1 VTSVNQ
7 DYSPQ
12 FFATTEELNILLQK
26 NFLINQSNTEISD
39 EAKEVLCLGLNFIPS
54 KKLVKEKIDKPLN
67 KLISDI
73 NKHIVLYKRK
83 ETGNK
88 GWLSKLVKSEWT
100 PDEQTWTLDSRIIPL
115 LNKLS
120 DPEERINPVLH
131 DSVLGTL
138 KKLQMRTDIHI
149 LKADKG
155 RNTVI
160 WSTTDYDR
168 EAERQLSDSSTYLEL
183 SKDEYNIELL
193 NIKYECSEMAENLL
207 PLNHI
212 SPTED
217 EAIQK
222 RQPKGAEIY
231 FLPKI
236 HKDIQKDSKT
246 FPGRPIVAT
255 FSSVTYLL
263 DKYIT
268 EITSNLIRLIP
279 GSLID
284 TQDFLNQLP
293 VNPLPESTVLV
304 TADVSSLYPNIP
316 WKEGIDASTQ
326 FYKENHL
333 TLVNKAI
340 ELKKKKP
347 PLPHLFKRILELV
360 LTNSMITFKNKRFFK
375 QTKGTA
381 MGCCISVYFANCYMF
396 AITKN
401 LINYRPPW
409 LISFLRFIDDLF
421 FISELN
427 DSTEINNIIQSI
439 SNENIKYEVSTPGK
453 MQNFL
458 DTTITLTKKG
468 TILFAP
474 YSKETAS
481 GAYLHPS
488 STHPQHTILASPYS
502 QLLRIRRISS
512 NLRIYKQHAIPM
524 KKNFIDMGYP
534 EKLIQRLFTIIR
546 KKTLAELI
554 DKKEN
559 NFGNAFR
566 LITKFNFSH
575 DWKKT
580 NSDLKT
586 LHEAIITHYEEE
598 GPNKNKDIASTLRN
612 KPIQLV
618 TGNEPNINSFFS
630 PYVKK
635 GKNGNNFS
643 KNNSSLLKDKL
654 GTHRHHHA

>member
-1 VTSVNQ
+1 M
-7 DYSPQ
+7 
-12 FFATTEELNILLQK
+12 
-26 NFLINQSNTEISD
+26 INQTNTKLSD
-39 EAKEVLCLGLNFIPS
+39 KAAEVLCLGLNFIPS
-54 KKLVKEKIDKPLN
+54 RKLVKERINKPLN

-73 NKHIVLYKRK
+73 NKQIVLYKRK
-83 ETGNK
+83 VTSNR
-88 GWLSKLVKSEWT
+88 GWLSRIIKSEWI
-100 PDEQTWTLDSRIIPL
+100 PDEQTWTLDDRIIPL

-131 DSVLGTL
+131 NDVLTTL
-138 KKLQMRTDIHI
+138 EKLQTRSDIHI

-160 WSTTDYDR
+160 WSTTDYDK
-168 EAERQLSDSSTYLEL
+168 EAGRQLADSSTYCEL
-183 SKDEYNIELL
+183 SENEYKSELRK
-193 NIKYECSEMAENLL
+193 IKYECSEMAENLL
-207 PLNHI
+207 ALNLI
-212 SPTED
+212 SPEED

-222 RQPKGAEIY
+222 RQATGAEIY

-236 HKDIQKDSKT
+236 HKEIQKDSKT

-268 EITSNLIRLIP
+268 EITGHLIRLIP

-284 TQDFLNQLP
+284 TQDFLNRLP
-293 VNPLPESTVLV
+293 VQPLPESATLV

-316 WKEGIDASTQ
+316 WEEGINASTQ
-326 FYKENHL
+326 FYKENYSTL
-333 TLVNKAI
+333 TSKAI

-347 PLPHLFKRILELV
+347 PQPNLFNRLLRLV

-375 QTKGTA
+375 QIRGTA

-396 AITKN
+396 SITKN
-401 LINYRPPW
+401 LINNGPSW

-421 FISELN
+421 FICTLKDKSQIDNL
-427 DSTEINNIIQSI
+427 IQSI
-439 SNENIKYEVSTPGK
+439 SNENIKYEVSAPGK
-453 MQNFL
+453 IQNFL
-458 DTTITLTKKG
+458 DTTITLTGKG
-468 TILFAP
+468 VILFAP

-488 STHPQHTILASPYS
+488 STHPKHTIVASPYA

-512 NLRIYKQHAIPM
+512 NTRIYKKHAKPM

-534 EKLIQRLFTIIR
+534 KKLIQIIYKKIL
-546 KKTLAELI
+546 KKTLAELVE
-554 DKKEN
+554 KKEN
-559 NFGNAFR
+559 NSGNAFR

-575 DWKKT
+575 DWKRT
-580 NSDLKT
+580 NNDLKN
-586 LHEAIITHYEEE
+586 LHEAIVTHYSEE
-598 GPNKNKDIASTLRN
+598 GPNKNEDVASIIRG

-630 PYVKK
+630 SCIKK
-635 GKNGNNFS
+635 GHKGPV
-643 KNNSSLLKDKL
+643 
-654 GTHRHHHA
+654 

>member
-1 VTSVNQ
+1 
-7 DYSPQ
+7 
-12 FFATTEELNILLQK
+12 
-26 NFLINQSNTEISD
+26 
-39 EAKEVLCLGLNFIPS
+39 VLCLGLNFIPS
-54 KKLVKEKIDKPLN
+54 KKQAKGRINKPLN

-73 NKHIVLYKRK
+73 NKHIVLYKK
-83 ETGNK
+83 KKTGNK
-88 GWLSKLVKSEWT
+88 GRLSKIVKSEWI
-100 PDEQTWTLDSRIIPL
+100 PDEQTWTQDIRIVPL
-115 LNKLS
+115 LHKLS
-120 DPEERINPVLH
+120 DPEERIDPVLH
-131 DSVLGTL
+131 DNVLETL
-138 KKLQMRTDIHI
+138 KKLQARTDIHI

-160 WSTTDYDR
+160 WSTADYDK
-168 EAERQLSDSSTYLEL
+168 EAERQLADSSTYREL
-183 SKDEYNIELL
+183 SEDEYNSELL
-193 NIKYECSEMAENLL
+193 KIKYECSLMAENLL
-207 PLNHI
+207 ALEHI
-212 SPTED
+212 SQTED
-217 EAIQK
+217 AAIQQ

-236 HKDIQKDSKT
+236 HKDVQKESKT

-255 FSSVTYLL
+255 FSSVTHLL

-293 VNPLPESTVLV
+293 VYPLPESTVLV

-326 FYKENHL
+326 FYKDNHL
-333 TLVNKAI
+333 ILVNKAI
-340 ELKKKKP
+340 DLKKKKTP
-347 PLPHLFKRILELV
+347 HHHLFKRILELV

-396 AITKN
+396 SITKN
-401 LINYRPPW
+401 LINHRPPW

-427 DSTEINNIIQSI
+427 DSAKINNLIQSI

-453 MQNFL
+453 IQNFL

-468 TILFAP
+468 AILFAP
-474 YSKETAS
+474 FSKETAS

-524 KKNFIDMGYP
+524 KNNFIDMGYP
-534 EKLIQRLFTIIR
+534 EKLIQRLFTRIK

-554 DKKEN
+554 DKNKN

-566 LITKFNFSH
+566 LITKFDFSH

-598 GPNKNKDIASTLRN
+598 GPNKNRDIASTLRN

-630 PYVKK
+630 PNVKK
-635 GKNGNNFS
+635 GNNR
-643 KNNSSLLKDKL
+643 KTMVKK
-654 GTHRHHHA
+654 

>member
-1 VTSVNQ
+1 MTSVHQ
-7 DYSPQ
+7 DYKPQ
-12 FFATTEELNILLQK
+12 FFANAKKLNKLLQK
-26 NFLINQSNTEISD
+26 KFLINQSNTVISD
-39 EAKEVLCLGLNFIPS
+39 EATEVLCLGLNFIPS
-54 KKLVKEKIDKPLN
+54 RKLVRERINKPVN

-73 NKHIVLYKRK
+73 NKQIVLYKKK
-83 ETGNK
+83 EAVNK
-88 GWLSKLVKSEWT
+88 GWLSKIVKSEWI
-100 PDEQTWTLDSRIIPL
+100 PDEQTWTQDNRIIPL
-115 LNKLS
+115 LHKLS
-120 DPEERINPVLH
+120 DPEERVDPVVH
-131 DSVLGTL
+131 DSVLETL
-138 KKLQMRTDIHI
+138 KKLQTRTDIHI

-160 WSTTDYDR
+160 WSTSDYDK
-168 EAERQLSDSSTYLEL
+168 EAERQLADSSTYREL
-183 SKDEYNIELL
+183 SEEEYNSELL
-193 NIKYECSEMAENLL
+193 KIKYECSQMAENLL
-207 PLNHI
+207 ALKHI
-212 SPTED
+212 SPAED

-255 FSSVTYLL
+255 FSSVTHLL

-284 TQDFLNQLP
+284 TQDFLNKLP
-293 VNPLPESTVLV
+293 VHPLPKSALLV

-316 WKEGIDASTQ
+316 WKEGIIASTD
-326 FYKENHL
+326 FYKANHL
-333 TLVNKAI
+333 VLVNKAI
-340 ELKKKKP
+340 QLKKKKP
-347 PLPHLFKRILELV
+347 PQPHLFKRILELV

-375 QTKGTA
+375 QIKGTA

-396 AITKN
+396 DVTKN
-401 LINYRPPW
+401 LINNRPPW
-409 LISFLRFIDDLF
+409 LLSFLRFIDDLF
-421 FISELN
+421 LISELN
-427 DSTEINNIIQSI
+427 NTSEINNLIQSI
-439 SNENIKYEVSTPGK
+439 SNENIKYEVSNPGK
-453 MQNFL
+453 IQNFL
-458 DTTITLTKKG
+458 DTTLTLTRKG
-468 TILFAP
+468 IILVAP

-488 STHPQHTILASPYS
+488 SAHPQHTIVASPYS

-512 NLRIYKQHAIPM
+512 NRSIYVKHAVPM

-534 EKLIQRLFTIIR
+534 KFMIKRLYITIR
-546 KKTLAELI
+546 NKTLSELAY
-554 DKKEN
+554 KKESN
-559 NFGNAFR
+559 SRNAFR

-586 LHEAIITHYEEE
+586 LHAAIVTHYEEE
-598 GPNKNKDIASTLRN
+598 GPNKNEEIASILRK
-612 KPIQLV
+612 KPITLV

-630 PYVKK
+630 PLVKK
-635 GKNGNNFS
+635 GHDRKTMV
-643 KNNSSLLKDKL
+643 KK
-654 GTHRHHHA
+654 

>member
-1 VTSVNQ
+1 MTSVNK
-7 DYSPQ
+7 DYTPQ
-12 FFATTEELNILLQK
+12 FFTTTGNLNKLLQK
-26 NFLINQSNTEISD
+26 KFLINQSNKEISD
-39 EAKEVLCLGLNFIPS
+39 EAIEVLCLGLNFIPS
-54 KKLVKEKIDKPLN
+54 KKLVGGRIEKPLN

-73 NKHIVLYKRK
+73 NKQIVLYKRK
-83 ETGNK
+83 EIGNK
-88 GWLSKLVKSEWT
+88 GWLSKIIKSEWT
-100 PDEQTWTLDSRIIPL
+100 PDEQSWTLDDRIIPL
-115 LNKLS
+115 LIKLS
-120 DPEERINPVLH
+120 DPEERINPVH
-131 DSVLGTL
+131 HNSVLETL
-138 KKLQMRTDIHI
+138 TKLQARTDIHI

-160 WSTTDYDR
+160 WSTTEYDK
-168 EAERQLSDSSTYLEL
+168 EAERQLADSSTYREL
-183 SKDEYNIELL
+183 SIDEYNSELL
-193 NIKYECSEMAENLL
+193 KIQYECSQMAENLL
-207 PLNHI
+207 ALNHI

-236 HKDIQKDSKT
+236 HKDIQKESRT

-268 EITSNLIRLIP
+268 EITSHLIRLIP

-293 VNPLPESTVLV
+293 VYPLPESAILV

-326 FYKENHL
+326 FYKNNHSIL
-333 TLVNKAI
+333 TSKAI

-347 PLPHLFKRILELV
+347 PQPHLFKRILELV
-360 LTNSMITFKNKRFFK
+360 LTNSMITFKNRRFFK
-375 QTKGTA
+375 QIKGTA

-401 LINYRPPW
+401 LINNGPPW

-421 FISELN
+421 FISKLN
-427 DSTEINNIIQSI
+427 DSSEINKLIESI
-439 SNENIKYEVSTPGK
+439 SNENIKYEVSAPGK
-453 MQNFL
+453 IQNFL

-468 TILFAP
+468 VILFAP

-488 STHPQHTILASPYS
+488 STHPKHTIIASPYS

-512 NLRIYKQHAIPM
+512 NIRIFKKHAKPM
-524 KKNFIDMGYP
+524 KTNFIDMGYP
-534 EKLIQRLFTIIR
+534 EKLVQRIYTEIR
-546 KKTLAELI
+546 KKTLAELV

-559 NFGNAFR
+559 NSGNAFR

-580 NSDLKT
+580 SRELKN
-586 LHEAIITHYEEE
+586 LHEAIIMHYEEE
-598 GPNKNKDIASTLRN
+598 GPNKNKDIASILRN
-612 KPIQLV
+612 KPIKLV
-618 TGNEPNINSFFS
+618 MGNEPNINSFFS

-635 GKNGNNFS
+635 GLRK
-643 KNNSSLLKDKL
+643 
-654 GTHRHHHA
+654 RV

>member
-1 VTSVNQ
+1 
-7 DYSPQ
+7 
-12 FFATTEELNILLQK
+12 
-26 NFLINQSNTEISD
+26 
-39 EAKEVLCLGLNFIPS
+39 VLCLGLNFIPS
-54 KKLVKEKIDKPLN
+54 RKLVKERINKPIN

-73 NKHIVLYKRK
+73 NKHIVLYKKK
-83 ETGNK
+83 ETVNK
-88 GWLSKLVKSEWT
+88 GWLSKIVKSEWI
-100 PDEQTWTLDSRIIPL
+100 PDEQTWTQDNRIIPL
-115 LNKLS
+115 LHKLS
-120 DPEERINPVLH
+120 DPEERVDPVLH
-131 DSVLGTL
+131 NSVLEIL
-138 KKLQMRTDIHI
+138 KKLQTRTDIHI

-160 WSTTDYDR
+160 WSTADYDK
-168 EAERQLSDSSTYLEL
+168 EAERQLADSSTYREL
-183 SKDEYNIELL
+183 SRDEYNSELL
-193 NIKYECSEMAENLL
+193 EIKYECSQMAENLL
-207 PLNHI
+207 ALKYI

-217 EAIQK
+217 EAIQQ

-236 HKDIQKDSKT
+236 HKDMQKDSKT

-255 FSSVTYLL
+255 FSSVTHLL

-268 EITSNLIRLIP
+268 EITGNLIRLIP

-284 TQDFLNQLP
+284 TQDFLNKLP
-293 VNPLPESTVLV
+293 MHPLPKSALLV

-316 WKEGIDASTQ
+316 WKEGIDASTH
-326 FYKENHL
+326 FYKANYL

-347 PLPHLFKRILELV
+347 PQPHLFKRILELV
-360 LTNSMITFKNKRFFK
+360 LTNSMITFKNRRFFK
-375 QTKGTA
+375 QIKGTA

-396 AITKN
+396 DVTKN
-401 LINYRPPW
+401 LINNRPPW

-427 DSTEINNIIQSI
+427 NTSEIDKLIQSI

-453 MQNFL
+453 VQNFL
-458 DTTITLTKKG
+458 DTTITLTTKDV
-468 TILFAP
+468 ISFAP

-488 STHPQHTILASPYS
+488 STHPQHTIIASPYS

-512 NLRIYKQHAIPM
+512 TRFIYKKHAMPM
-524 KKNFIDMGYP
+524 KRNFIDMGYP
-534 EKLIQRLFTIIR
+534 KVMIERLYSIIR
-546 KKTLAELI
+546 KKTLSELI
-554 DKKEN
+554 NKNEN
-559 NFGNAFR
+559 HSRNAFR

-580 NSDLKT
+580 NSDLRT
-586 LHEAIITHYEEE
+586 LHEAIITHYKEE
-598 GPNKNKDIASTLRN
+598 GPNKNEEIATVIRN
-612 KPIQLV
+612 KPINLV

-630 PYVKK
+630 PHVKK
-635 GKNGNNFS
+635 GNNR
-643 KNNSSLLKDKL
+643 KIMIKK
-654 GTHRHHHA
+654 

>member
-1 VTSVNQ
+1 VTSVRQ
-7 DYSPQ
+7 EYKPQ
-12 FFATTEELNILLQK
+12 FFASTGDLNKLLQK
-26 NFLINQSNTEISD
+26 KFLINQSNAGVSD
-39 EAKEVLCLGLNFIPS
+39 KVIEVLCLGLNFIPS
-54 KKLVKEKIDKPLN
+54 KKLEEVRIVKPLN

-73 NKHIVLYKRK
+73 NKQIVLYKRK
-83 ETGNK
+83 ETENQ
-88 GWLSKLVKSEWT
+88 GWLSKIIKSDWT
-100 PDEQTWTLDSRIIPL
+100 PEEQTWTQDDRIIPL

-131 DSVLGTL
+131 NNVLETL
-138 KKLQMRTDIHI
+138 KNLQTRTDIHI

-160 WSTTDYDR
+160 WSTTAYDK
-168 EAERQLSDSSTYLEL
+168 EAERQLADSSTYSEL
-183 SKDEYNIELL
+183 SKDGYDSELL
-193 NIKYECSEMAENLL
+193 KIQYECSRMAENLL
-207 PLNHI
+207 ALNHI

-217 EAIQK
+217 EAIQQ

-236 HKDIQKDSKT
+236 HKDIQKDTKT

-255 FSSVTYLL
+255 FSSATYLL

-268 EITSNLIRLIP
+268 EITGHLIRLIP
-279 GSLID
+279 GSLTD

-293 VNPLPESTVLV
+293 VQHLPESAILI
-304 TADVSSLYPNIP
+304 TADVCSLYPNIP
-316 WKEGIDASTQ
+316 WKEGIDAATR
-326 FYKENHL
+326 FYKDNYSIL
-333 TLVNKAI
+333 TNKAI
-340 ELKKKKP
+340 ELKKRKP
-347 PLPHLFKRILELV
+347 PHHHLFKRLLELV
-360 LTNSMITFKNKRFFK
+360 ITNSMITFKNKRFFK
-375 QTKGTA
+375 QIKGTA

-396 AITKN
+396 AITSN
-401 LINYRPPW
+401 LINNKPPW
-409 LISFLRFIDDLF
+409 LVSFLRFIDDLF

-427 DSTEINNIIQSI
+427 NSAEINNLIQSI

-453 MQNFL
+453 IQNFL

-468 TILFAP
+468 HILFAP

-488 STHPQHTILASPYS
+488 STHPQHTIIASPYS

-512 NLRIYKQHAIPM
+512 NIRIYKKHAKAM
-524 KKNFIDMGYP
+524 KMNFIDMGYP
-534 EKLIQRLFTIIR
+534 KKLIHRLYTEI
-546 KKTLAELI
+546 KKKSIAELF

-559 NFGNAFR
+559 DSRNAFR
-566 LITKFNFSH
+566 LITKFNLSH

-586 LHEAIITHYEEE
+586 LHEAIITHYKEE
-598 GPNKNKDIASTLRN
+598 GPNKNVDVALILRN
-612 KPIQLV
+612 KPIKLV

-630 PYVKK
+630 SFVKK
-635 GKNGNNFS
+635 GGSRK
-643 KNNSSLLKDKL
+643 
-654 GTHRHHHA
+654 RV

>member
-1 VTSVNQ
+1 
-7 DYSPQ
+7 
-12 FFATTEELNILLQK
+12 
-26 NFLINQSNTEISD
+26 
-39 EAKEVLCLGLNFIPS
+39 VLCLGLNFIPS
-54 KKLVKEKIDKPLN
+54 RKLVRERINKPIN

-73 NKHIVLYKRK
+73 NKQIVLYKKK
-83 ETGNK
+83 ETVNN
-88 GWLSKLVKSEWT
+88 GWLSKIVKSDWI
-100 PDEQTWTLDSRIIPL
+100 PDEQTWTQDNRIIPL
-115 LNKLS
+115 LHKLS
-120 DPEERINPVLH
+120 DPEEKIDPVIH
-131 DSVLGTL
+131 DSVLETL
-138 KKLQMRTDIHI
+138 KKLQTRTDIHI

-160 WSTTDYDR
+160 WSTADYDK
-168 EAERQLSDSSTYLEL
+168 EAERQLADSSTYREL
-183 SKDEYNIELL
+183 SKDEYNRELL
-193 NIKYECSEMAENLL
+193 KIKYECSQMSENLL
-207 PLNHI
+207 ALNYI

-217 EAIQK
+217 EAIQQ

-236 HKDIQKDSKT
+236 HKDMQKDSKT

-255 FSSVTYLL
+255 FSSVTHLL

-268 EITSNLIRLIP
+268 EITGNLIRHIP

-284 TQDFLNQLP
+284 TQDFLNKLP
-293 VNPLPESTVLV
+293 VHPLPKSALLV

-326 FYKENHL
+326 FYKANHL
-333 TLVNKAI
+333 ILVNKAI

-347 PLPHLFKRILELV
+347 PQPHLFKRILELV
-360 LTNSMITFKNKRFFK
+360 LTNSMITFKNRRFFK
-375 QTKGTA
+375 QIKGTA

-396 AITKN
+396 DVTKN
-401 LINYRPPW
+401 LINNRPPW

-427 DSTEINNIIQSI
+427 NATEINSLIQSI
-439 SNENIKYEVSTPGK
+439 SNEHIKYEVSTPGK
-453 MQNFL
+453 VQNFL

-468 TILFAP
+468 VILFAP

-488 STHPQHTILASPYS
+488 STHPQHTIIASPYS

-512 NLRIYKQHAIPM
+512 NIFIYDAHAIPM
-524 KKNFIDMGYP
+524 KRNFIDMGYP
-534 EKLIQRLFTIIR
+534 ENLIVRLYTIIR
-546 KKTLAELI
+546 RKTLSELVT
-554 DKKEN
+554 KTKN
-559 NFGNAFR
+559 NSRNAFR

-598 GPNKNKDIASTLRN
+598 GPNKNEDVASILRN

-630 PYVKK
+630 PHVKK
-635 GKNGNNFS
+635 GQ
-643 KNNSSLLKDKL
+643 
-654 GTHRHHHA
+654 